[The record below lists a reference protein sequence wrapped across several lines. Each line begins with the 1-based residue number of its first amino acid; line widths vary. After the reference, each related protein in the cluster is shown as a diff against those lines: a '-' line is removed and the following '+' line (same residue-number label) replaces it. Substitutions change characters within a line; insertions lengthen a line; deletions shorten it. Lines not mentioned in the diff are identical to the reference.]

1 MTQSPDQESGIGTP
15 SNPGKKISRDELEQM
30 TSQLI
35 RTLHKRSTAHRFKP
49 SPETD
54 SPRLQYA
61 RACIVAIQA
70 YTALLRD
77 SEIEQL
83 KQRIGELEKGRES
96 QCRCRE

>member
-1 MTQSPDQESGIGTP
+1 MNKTKAPPDESRDSVAGTP
-15 SNPGKKISRDELEQM
+15 KKISREELERM

-61 RACIVAIQA
+61 RACIAAVTA

-77 SEIEQL
+77 SEL
-83 KQRIGELEKGRES
+83 DALDKRIAELEKQNERS
-96 QCRCRE
+96 KKP

>member
-1 MTQSPDQESGIGTP
+1 MSNSTVPPEESQDNAAASP
-15 SNPGKKISRDELEQM
+15 KKISREELERM

-61 RACIVAIQA
+61 RACIAAIAA
-70 YTALLRD
+70 YSGLLKD
-77 SEIEQL
+77 SEL
-83 KQRIGELEKGRES
+83 NELEKRITELEKRG
-96 QCRCRE
+96 

>member
-1 MTQSPDQESGIGTP
+1 MNSTILPADELPDKAAAS
-15 SNPGKKISRDELEQM
+15 SKKISRGELERM

-61 RACIVAIQA
+61 RACIAAVQA

-77 SEIEQL
+77 SEIE
-83 KQRIGELEKGRES
+83 ELEKRITELEREKE
-96 QCRCRE
+96 QMNRI